1 MGSSKQ
7 TSRKRS
13 AANSTSASPP
23 EAGPVLFLDRDLGKF
38 DVAEALR
45 AIGATVRLHADLFP
59 PDAKDPE
66 WLPQVG
72 ANGWVVLTR
81 DKHILTRPL
90 EVVALVRANTHVF
103 ILKSRQELNGAQMA
117 SAFVSA
123 YPHMCRLI
131 KSHSPPFLARVTRTG
146 DVREIEGYKQLQ
158 ERLEKFG
165 SQSR

>member
-1 MGSSKQ
+1 MAARKR

-23 EAGPVLFLDRDLGKF
+23 EAPVFFLDRDLGKH

-45 AIGATVRLHADLFP
+45 AIGATVRIHADEFP

-72 ANGWVVLTR
+72 AKHWAVLTR

-90 EVVALVRANTHVF
+90 EVISLLRANTHVF

-117 SAFVSA
+117 EAFVKA

-131 KSHSPPFLARVTRTG
+131 AAHQPPFLARVTRTG
-146 DVREIEGYKQLQ
+146 DVKEIEGYKQLQ
-158 ERLEKFG
+158 QRLEKFNL
-165 SQSR
+165 

>member
-1 MGSSKQ
+1 MAARKRTSKKPSAASSK
-7 TSRKRS
+7 
-13 AANSTSASPP
+13 SASPP
-23 EAGPVLFLDRDLGKF
+23 DAGPVFFLDRDFGKR

-45 AIGATVRLHADLFP
+45 GLGAVVKLHDELF
-59 PDAKDPE
+59 AATTKDTD

-72 ANGWVVLTR
+72 ANRWVVLTR

-117 SAFVSA
+117 AALVKA

-131 KSHSPPFLARVTRTG
+131 KSHSPPFLARVTKTG
-146 DVREIEGYKQLQ
+146 AVQEIEGYKQLQ
-158 ERLEKFG
+158 MRLERIKPEP
-165 SQSR
+165 